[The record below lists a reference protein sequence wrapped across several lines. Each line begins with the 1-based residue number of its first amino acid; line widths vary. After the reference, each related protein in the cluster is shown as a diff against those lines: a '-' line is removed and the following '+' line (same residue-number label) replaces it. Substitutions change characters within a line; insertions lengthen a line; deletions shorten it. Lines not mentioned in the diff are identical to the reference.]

1 MTSEPTQ
8 HRIGAVSALSGVP
21 VPTLRVWE
29 SRYGAFTPA
38 KTGGRHRLYTEA
50 DVLRGNAALALDPDN
65 PRFGPTMK

>member
-50 DVLRGNAALALDPDN
+50 DVLRA
-65 PRFGPTMK
+65 TQK